1 MTVRA
6 LLLFHQDPRAASGT
20 EAGERAQR
28 QNVQPGATPGWKEK
42 LKSSYTAGLPRA
54 IESRITGQGGCAE
67 EGRGHPLASG
77 KEFLPGEW
85 PRCSR
90 SPGLEFSGCGEVPI
104 PGGWGGC
111 SASQALYRENRRWY
125 SHIQEDCSGSPRRS
139 PFQLQKSKIDSFFP
153 SNVTV
158 YHHWSKLSLC
168 SRTGVPKSCTM
179 DRYTS

>member
-104 PGGWGGC
+104 PGGWGRVLRLPG
-111 SASQALYRENRRWY
+111 SVQGEPPVVFTHPGGLFRFA
-125 SHIQEDCSGSPRRS
+125 QEEPI
-139 PFQLQKSKIDSFFP
+139 PAPEEQ
-153 SNVTV
+153 N
-158 YHHWSKLSLC
+158 
-168 SRTGVPKSCTM
+168 
-179 DRYTS
+179 